1 MSRGAAATAV
11 TEPAVIAD
19 RERRARLAN
28 MRQELLAPVTALVG
42 YGELLDRGGT
52 AAWSSASSPPIS
64 SAS

>member
-1 MSRGAAATAV
+1 MRPRRRATAV
-11 TEPAVIAD
+11 TEPAAD

-42 YGELLDRGGT
+42 YGELLDRGGRR
-52 AAWSSASSPPIS
+52 AWSSASSPPIS